1 MLDSTSI
8 SFIEAQKKLL
18 TLMEQVNEFHKPVT
32 ITGQNNNAVLVS
44 EEDWKSLQ
52 ETLYLKSIPGMWESI
67 EEGINEPI
75 EDCSDFLPW

>member
-8 SFIEAQKKLL
+8 SFREAQQKLL
-18 TLMEQVNEFHKPVT
+18 TLMEQVNESHQPVT
-32 ITGQNNNAVLVS
+32 ITGENNNAVLVS

-75 EDCSDFLPW
+75 EDCSDSLPW